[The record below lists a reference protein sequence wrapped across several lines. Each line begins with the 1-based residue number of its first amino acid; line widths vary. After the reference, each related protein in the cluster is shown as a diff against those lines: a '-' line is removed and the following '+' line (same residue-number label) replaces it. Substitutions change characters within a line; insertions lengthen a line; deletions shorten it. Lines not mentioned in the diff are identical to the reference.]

1 LQIILSLSA
10 HIARRT
16 TGMPMYS
23 ASEIESQEMVDRWWS
38 LRPVQSFTILYSY
51 WSFILLPKTA
61 VCLGVANT
69 CKYEM
74 LHPEGSKTSG
84 LHQGS
89 HATMLVLLQYFR
101 AAALDIYI

>member
-1 LQIILSLSA
+1 
-10 HIARRT
+10 
-16 TGMPMYS
+16 MYS

-51 WSFILLPKTA
+51 WSFILLPKIA

-101 AAALDIYI
+101 AAALDIYIYKIYK